1 MTQEQD
7 QHDEHTDI
15 RDAVAK
21 LCGQFPGEYWRKLD
35 REMAY
40 PSAFVDALTKSGYL
54 SVLIPEDYGG
64 AGLKLSAA
72 TAILEE
78 IHRAGCNAG
87 ACHAQM
93 YTMGTLL
100 RHGSEA
106 QKAKWLPK
114 IASGELRLQAFGVTE
129 PTSGTDTSSLKTFAR
144 RDGNDSYVVNGQKI
158 WTSRAEHSDLMILLA
173 RTTQKDQ
180 AKKRTDGLSVFIVD
194 MREAKKAGLT
204 IRPIRT
210 MMNHATT
217 EVFFTDMRV
226 PAENLIGEEG
236 NGFRYILSGMN
247 AERILIA
254 AECIGD
260 AKWFI
265 AKATD
270 YAKERV
276 VFGRPIGQNQGI
288 QFPIAKAYAA
298 MRAAELMV
306 KEATRKYEA
315 GLDCGAE
322 ANMAKM
328 LAADASWDAANA
340 AIQTHGGFGF
350 AEEYD
355 VERKFRETRLYQVA
369 PISTNLVLSFIAE
382 HVLGMP
388 RSY

>member
-1 MTQEQD
+1 MTAPEQQED
-7 QHDEHTDI
+7 HTDI

-21 LCGQFPGEYWRKLD
+21 LCAQFPGEYWRKLD

-40 PSAFVDALTKSGYL
+40 PSAFVDALTQAGYL
-54 SVLIPEDYGG
+54 SVLIPEEYDG

-100 RHGSEA
+100 RHGSDA

-144 RDGNDSYVVNGQKI
+144 RDGDNYIVNGQKI
-158 WTSRAEHSDLMILLA
+158 WTSRAEYSDLMILLA
-173 RTTQKDQ
+173 RTTPKDQ
-180 AKKRTDGLSVFIVD
+180 SHKRTDGLSVFIVD
-194 MREAKKAGLT
+194 MREAKNNGLE

-210 MMNHATT
+210 MMNHSTT
-217 EVFFTDMRV
+217 EVFFTDMKV

-236 NGFRYILSGMN
+236 KGFRYILSGMN
-247 AERILIA
+247 TERILISS
-254 AECIGD
+254 ESIGD

-265 AKATD
+265 AKATA
-270 YAKERV
+270 YARERV
-276 VFGRPIGQNQGI
+276 VFGRPIGQNQGV

-328 LAADASWDAANA
+328 LAADAAWDAANA
-340 AIQTHGGFGF
+340 CVQTFGGFAF

-369 PISTNLVLSFIAE
+369 PISTNLILSYVAE

>member
-1 MTQEQD
+1 MTAQEQ
-7 QHDEHTDI
+7 HDDHSDI

-21 LCGQFPGEYWRKLD
+21 LCAQFPGEYWRKLD
-35 REMAY
+35 RQMAY
-40 PSAFVDALTKSGYL
+40 PKEFVDALTEAGYL
-54 SVLIPEDYGG
+54 SVLIPEEYGG

-72 TAILEE
+72 AAILEE
-78 IHRAGCNAG
+78 IQRAGCNG
-87 ACHAQM
+87 GGCHAQM

-100 RHGSEA
+100 RHGSAE

-114 IASGELRLQAFGVTE
+114 VASGELRLQAFGVTE
-129 PTSGTDTSSLKTFAR
+129 PTSGTDTSSLKTFAK
-144 RDGNDSYVVNGQKI
+144 RDGDSYVVNGQKI

-173 RTTQKDQ
+173 RTTPKEQ

-194 MREAKKAGLT
+194 MREVKGKGLE

-226 PAENLIGEEG
+226 PAENLIGDEG
-236 NGFRYILSGMN
+236 KGFRYILSGMN

-265 AKATD
+265 AKATN
-270 YAKERV
+270 YARERV

-288 QFPIAKAYAA
+288 QFPIAKAYAS

-328 LAADASWDAANA
+328 LAADASWEAANA
-340 AIQTHGGFGF
+340 CVQTHGGFGF

-369 PISTNLVLSFIAE
+369 PISTNLILSFVAE